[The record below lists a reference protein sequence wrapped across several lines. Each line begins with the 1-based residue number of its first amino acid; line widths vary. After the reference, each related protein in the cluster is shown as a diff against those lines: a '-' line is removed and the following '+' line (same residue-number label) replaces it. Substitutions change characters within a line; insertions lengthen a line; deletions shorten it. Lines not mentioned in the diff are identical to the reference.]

1 MTGIRVEITGA
12 EEAIAQLGE
21 VAARLDNPTPLYD
34 EIGASL
40 VVSTQARFEREED
53 PQGKPWPPSI
63 RKLVEGGRTLT
74 DTAGLVKSVT
84 HEASRE
90 GVAVGT
96 NKISA
101 AVHQF
106 GATIRAKTAKGL
118 RFRLPG
124 DNDFRIVQ
132 QVTIPARPF
141 LGLDAEDEQE
151 IIALTGDYLTEPF
164 GGADAD

>member
-1 MTGIRVEITGA
+1 MTGIRIDVTGA
-12 EEAIAQLGE
+12 EDAIARLGE
-21 VAARLDNPTPLYD
+21 AAARLDNPMSLYND
-34 EIGASL
+34 IGAAL

-53 PQGKPWPPSI
+53 PQGNPWPPSI
-63 RKLVEGGRTLT
+63 RKLVEGGRTLS
-74 DTAGLVKSVT
+74 DTLGLVNSIT
-84 HEASRE
+84 HEASQE

-106 GATIRAKTAKGL
+106 GATIKAKTAKGL

-141 LGLDAEDEQE
+141 LGLDTDDENAIEHIVSDWLSSTFDED
-151 IIALTGDYLTEPF
+151 
-164 GGADAD
+164 